1 MIIYG
6 TIPNKEERTKMIIFK
21 DLWKFVA
28 GKQKK
33 KFKFKKNLKKK

>member
-1 MIIYG
+1 MG

-33 KFKFKKNLKKK
+33 KI